1 MSPDDPEGTRR
12 AAQSPDTR
20 DEEHLARHK
29 ADLDT
34 ANPDMANLDMAN
46 LDKREP
52 GRRDELRDSRK

>member
-34 ANPDMANLDMAN
+34 ANPDMANLD
-46 LDKREP
+46 KREQ